1 MKKGMTLAE
10 TIVASAITSLLL
22 VLIGSSFILYTNM
35 NNRSIIDSRSG
46 INLESV
52 KNYIINMTEDELW
65 KSIDCVFYKL
75 DKDTYEEL
83 TKEDSEIK
91 IVDEDDDEVDL
102 NTYHDCVTIN
112 DEVICYLPLEYKD
125 KKINV
130 DGRDIEYLDLG
141 ESIYYKKLYGDVIS
155 FESFTYD
162 NEEFEG
168 ILSYG
173 EEKIFTDL
181 PYDEV
186 RVDYSLVDYDY
197 YIVNVGDHI
206 EYVSTN
212 DLKID
217 RDNHEGVIKIRDVD
231 YENNLVTLEAVP
243 YYYIDDGEVEAY
255 EFDHWDDGD
264 DDNPITVSLK
274 NEDEYKAI
282 FKEYEDEITDIDD
295 LDDLEKG
302 DSDIA
307 QYPIKRVYSVICDIT
322 YKYNNQEQSLKYV
335 VNSYSKY
342 IPDMY
347 IEEGE

>member
-22 VLIGSSFILYTNM
+22 VLIGSSFILYTNV

-65 KSIDCVFYKL
+65 RSIDCVFYKL

-91 IVDEDDDEVDL
+91 IVDEDNRDVEL
-102 NTYHDCVTIN
+102 RTYHDCVTIN
-112 DEVICYLPLEYKD
+112 DEIVCFLPLEYKD

-168 ILSYG
+168 ILSYAG
-173 EEKIFTDL
+173 EKIFTDL

-186 RVDYSLVDYDY
+186 LVNYYLVDYDY
-197 YIVNVGDHI
+197 YIVNIDGHI
-206 EYVSTN
+206 EYVSSN

-217 RDNHEGVIKIRDVD
+217 TSNDEGVIKIRDVD
-231 YENNLVTLEAVP
+231 YENNEVTLEAVP
-243 YYYIDDGEVEAY
+243 YYYINDGEVEAY
-255 EFDHWDDGD
+255 QFEHWNNGD
-264 DDNPITVSLK
+264 DANPIIVPLN
-274 NEDEYKAI
+274 NEDEYKAF

-302 DSDIA
+302 DSNIA
-307 QYPIKRVYSVICDIT
+307 QYPIKRVYSVICEIT
-322 YKYNNQEQSLKYV
+322 YRYNNLDNQTMKYV
-335 VNSYSKY
+335 VSSYSKY

-347 IEEGE
+347 VEGE